1 MYEFNEKS
9 NVIGPKSSIVDIK
22 EAKEKLNFVAKI
34 KLEDYIKI
42 EKLKFGD

>member
-1 MYEFNEKS
+1 MIKEFLE
-9 NVIGPKSSIVDIK
+9 